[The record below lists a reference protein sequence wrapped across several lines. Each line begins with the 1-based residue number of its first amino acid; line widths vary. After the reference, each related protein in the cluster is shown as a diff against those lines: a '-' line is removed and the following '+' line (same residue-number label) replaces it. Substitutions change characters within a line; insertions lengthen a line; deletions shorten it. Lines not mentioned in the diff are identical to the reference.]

1 MKSIALLL
9 TGVLMLPLSAQ
20 NPRPRQMVPAAPQP
34 GYSGQAEQEDPA
46 LARNITIRL
55 AGTTTTGSGIDLELT
70 GTGPSFSA
78 QQVVGED
85 QSILSCDYQVKESGE
100 NYLVGYS
107 IGMRIKVVTASH
119 KESVNYEYRDVTIN
133 GSVLCKANKAVVLV
147 RNSGKPLE
155 LIVSHTEAAA
165 PKEPGTPPPAPEP
178 GH

>member
-1 MKSIALLL
+1 MKSIALILASTL
-9 TGVLMLPLSAQ
+9 ILPLSAQ
-20 NPRPRQMVPAAPQP
+20 NPRPRQPIPPAPQP
-34 GYSGQAEQEDPA
+34 GYPAQAAPEDPA
-46 LARNITIRL
+46 LTRNITIRL

-85 QSILSCDYQVKESGE
+85 QSILSCDYQVKESGG
-100 NYLVGYS
+100 NYLVSYS

-119 KESVNYEYRDVTIN
+119 KETVNYEYRDVTIN
-133 GSVLCKANKAVVLV
+133 GSALCQPNKAVVLV

-155 LIVSHTEAAA
+155 LLVSPGEAAPAKA
-165 PKEPGTPPPAPEP
+165 PAAPTPAPEP